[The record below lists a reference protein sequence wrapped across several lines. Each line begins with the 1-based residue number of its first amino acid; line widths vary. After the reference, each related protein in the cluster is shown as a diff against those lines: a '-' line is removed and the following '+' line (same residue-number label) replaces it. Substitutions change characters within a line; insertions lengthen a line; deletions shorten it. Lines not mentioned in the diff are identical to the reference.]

1 MVLIKI
7 EADNFGTITVQEQK
21 RFYAKL
27 HKIFTSKVM
36 NHTEKWPL
44 KTLEAYLIN
53 IFGLISKRFF
63 FFFFFE
69 IPAFDV
75 QLMTVP
81 LLIMQVSLY
90 FSQHWTW
97 FGQFGQFNLWFRQ
110 CFDFSRLNSLF
121 SWAFSQQKIKIIGII
136 NRSVEFES
144 YFKT

>member
-7 EADNFGTITVQEQK
+7 EADNFGTITVQQQK

-36 NHTEKWPL
+36 NHTEKRPL

-63 FFFFFE
+63 FFFFFFE

-75 QLMTVP
+75 QLITVP

-90 FSQHWTW
+90 VSQHWTW
-97 FGQFGQFNLWFRQ
+97 FGQFGQFDSWFRTV
-110 CFDFSRLNSLF
+110 FWFFTTEFFVLMSLF
-121 SWAFSQQKIKIIGII
+121 TA
-136 NRSVEFES
+136 R
-144 YFKT
+144 

>member
-36 NHTEKWPL
+36 NHTEKWPR

-63 FFFFFE
+63 FFSFFFWNTS
-69 IPAFDV
+69 IWCTINDCASIDNAGFFVFFTTLDMIWPIWPIWFV
-75 QLMTVP
+75 IQTVFWFFTTKFFVLM
-81 LLIMQVSLY
+81 
-90 FSQHWTW
+90 
-97 FGQFGQFNLWFRQ
+97 
-110 CFDFSRLNSLF
+110 SLF
-121 SWAFSQQKIKIIGII
+121 TAKDKNNW
-136 NRSVEFES
+136 N
-144 YFKT
+144 Y

>member
-7 EADNFGTITVQEQK
+7 EADNFGTITVQQQK

-36 NHTEKWPL
+36 NHTEKRPL

-75 QLMTVP
+75 QLITVP

-90 FSQHWTW
+90 VSQHWT
-97 FGQFGQFNLWFRQ
+97 
-110 CFDFSRLNSLF
+110 
-121 SWAFSQQKIKIIGII
+121 
-136 NRSVEFES
+136 
-144 YFKT
+144 